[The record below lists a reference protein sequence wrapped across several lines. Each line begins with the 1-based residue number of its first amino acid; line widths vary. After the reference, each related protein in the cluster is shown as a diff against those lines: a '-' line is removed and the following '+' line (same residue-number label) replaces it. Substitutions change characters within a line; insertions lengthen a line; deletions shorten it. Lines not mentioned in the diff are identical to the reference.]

1 MRKFYYV
8 IICMVCLLS
17 VSAQKKVLLE
27 QFRTFSMIGPVM
39 QYLNQEETKAVLLKQ
54 LNNSLLKYKNA
65 QLIDQDF
72 RMTVLPELKPTNPTD
87 LPFTIADS
95 STWHMYLDLY
105 EFETNTFYYVHP
117 EYKEDSALFK
127 RTASVFDLT
136 VLLTDWK
143 KDIILKEFITI
154 CITRGSSNGFGIQAS
169 SPSLSNRGFTDMLN
183 YALERVLD
191 PENKVGLMEIKA
203 APVFYADNFLLPII
217 SNYPVIQVSNK
228 NNIASYKRDQTDEI
242 IRLGEPF
249 YEELITKGKNK
260 NVVDKSIISTAIN
273 NTGRQNSSDFVHAR
287 QETRDVLRDK
297 NYTLKMLIEI
307 NPIFN
312 YKNEDEVFT
321 GFMPDSL
328 HFLLKDQDTIAKFKI
343 IKNTGLVVGDKLVL
357 KTKNIGLGAEN
368 RTIYLNKLS
377 NGYDSTSI
385 YLMDPAEVSRKI
397 FSEYVITGLIHNQP
411 FTIMCSNRNTLKE
424 FYLNQD
430 NIAVAMGKFLPERIA
445 VFDASL
451 DKEIL
456 NQLMMIGF
464 SRLLR

>member
-1 MRKFYYV
+1 MRKFYFV
-8 IICMVCLLS
+8 IVCMLCLLQAS
-17 VSAQKKVLLE
+17 SQKKVILE
-27 QFRTFSMIGPVM
+27 QFRTFSMVGPVM
-39 QYLNQEETKAVLLKQ
+39 RYLTHEETKAVFLNHLNSNLLKH
-54 LNNSLLKYKNA
+54 KNA
-65 QLIDQDF
+65 QLIDQEL
-72 RMTVLPELKPTNPTD
+72 RIITLQELKPNGSTNI
-87 LPFTIADS
+87 PFTLTDTSI
-95 STWHMYLDLY
+95 WHMYLDLY
-105 EFETNTFYYVHP
+105 EFETNTFYYTQP
-117 EYKEDSALFK
+117 EYLDDSALFK

-136 VLLTDWK
+136 VLITNAEK
-143 KDIILKEFITI
+143 EVILKEVMTI
-154 CITRGSSNGFGIQAS
+154 CVTRGSSNGFGIQAS
-169 SPSLSNRGFTDMLN
+169 TPSLSNKGFTDMLN
-183 YALERVLD
+183 LAFERLLD
-191 PENKVGLMEIKA
+191 PENKIGMIEVKA
-203 APVFYADNFLLPII
+203 APVFYADNFLLPFI
-217 SNYPVIQVSNK
+217 SKYPVIQVSNK

-273 NTGRQNSSDFVHAR
+273 NTGRQNSSDFVQLR
-287 QETRDVLRDK
+287 QESRDVIRDK

-312 YKNEDEVFT
+312 YANEDEVFT
-321 GFMPDSL
+321 SFMPDSL
-328 HFLLKDQDTIAKFKI
+328 HFLLKDQDTIARFKI
-343 IKNTGLVVGDKLVL
+343 IKNTGLIVGNKLVL
-357 KTKNIGLGAEN
+357 KIKHSGLGVQD
-368 RTIYLNKLS
+368 RMIYLNKLS

-385 YLMDPAEVSRKI
+385 FLIHPDDVSRKI

-430 NIAVAMGKFLPERIA
+430 HVAVAMGKFLPERIA

-464 SRLLR
+464 SRLFR

>member
-1 MRKFYYV
+1 
-8 IICMVCLLS
+8 
-17 VSAQKKVLLE
+17 
-27 QFRTFSMIGPVM
+27 
-39 QYLNQEETKAVLLKQ
+39 
-54 LNNSLLKYKNA
+54 
-65 QLIDQDF
+65 
-72 RMTVLPELKPTNPTD
+72 
-87 LPFTIADS
+87 
-95 STWHMYLDLY
+95 
-105 EFETNTFYYVHP
+105 
-117 EYKEDSALFK
+117 
-127 RTASVFDLT
+127 
-136 VLLTDWK
+136 
-143 KDIILKEFITI
+143 
-154 CITRGSSNGFGIQAS
+154 
-169 SPSLSNRGFTDMLN
+169 
-183 YALERVLD
+183 
-191 PENKVGLMEIKA
+191 LMEIKA

-260 NVVDKSIISTAIN
+260 NVADKSIISTAIN
-273 NTGRQNSSDFVHAR
+273 STGRQNSSDFVHAR